1 MGFNTA
7 SGRCCCNMGQKFM
20 LICAE
25 STRFNTASGRC
36 CCNQT
41 AMLYVY
47 TKTLQSCFNTASG
60 RCCCNLL
67 DDLRKTPWY
76 KKWFSF
82 NTASGRC
89 CCNMTAKSHMLL
101 CSKVSIP
108 QAVGAVATILG
119 FAVYIELCM
128 VGFNTASGRCC
139 CNLINP

>member
-1 MGFNTA
+1 MRKAHVSIPQAVGAVATVDGECI
-7 SGRCCCNMGQKFM
+7 SIHD
-20 LICAE
+20 L
-25 STRFNTASGRC
+25 SFNTASGRC

-89 CCNMTAKSHMLL
+89 CCNAFFLADECTVLL
-101 CSKVSIP
+101 TVSIP
-108 QAVGAVATILG
+108 QAVGAVATKKRQRVL
-119 FAVYIELCM
+119 
-128 VGFNTASGRCC
+128 
-139 CNLINP
+139 